1 MALTDEQ
8 RQRIREEEIERLRVR
23 RELSGDPQ
31 PQPSPGGF
39 GGNHQIRKTIIFWVV
54 LIAVAV
60 WLWSVVKS
68 SHNH

>member
-23 RELSGDPQ
+23 RELSSDP
-31 PQPSPGGF
+31 
-39 GGNHQIRKTIIFWVV
+39 RKTGDLRKTFIFWGV

-60 WLWSVVKS
+60 LLWSVVKS

>member
-8 RQRIREEEIERLRVR
+8 RRRIREEEIERIRVR
-23 RELSGDPQ
+23 SELSGNP
-31 PQPSPGGF
+31 
-39 GGNHQIRKTIIFWVV
+39 RKTYIFWDV

-60 WLWSVVKS
+60 LLWSVVRT

>member
-31 PQPSPGGF
+31 RQPSAEG
-39 GGNHQIRKTIIFWVV
+39 QIRKTVIFWGV

-60 WLWSVVKS
+60 LLWSVVKS
-68 SHNH
+68 SHNP

>member
-23 RELSGDPQ
+23 RDLSGDP
-31 PQPSPGGF
+31 
-39 GGNHQIRKTIIFWVV
+39 RKTGDVRKTVIFWVV

-60 WLWSVVKS
+60 LLWRVVKS
-68 SHNH
+68 SHIH

>member
-31 PQPSPGGF
+31 PQPSADG
-39 GGNHQIRKTIIFWVV
+39 QIRKTVIFWAT

-60 WLWSVVKS
+60 LLWSVVKS

>member
-23 RELSGDPQ
+23 RELSGDPWK
-31 PQPSPGGF
+31 PGDV
-39 GGNHQIRKTIIFWVV
+39 RKTVIFWVV

-60 WLWSVVKS
+60 LLWSVVKS
-68 SHNH
+68 PHGH

>member
-31 PQPSPGGF
+31 PQPSPEG
-39 GGNHQIRKTIIFWVV
+39 QIRKTVIFWVV

-60 WLWSVVKS
+60 LLWSVVKS
-68 SHNH
+68 FHNH

>member
-8 RQRIREEEIERLRVR
+8 RQRIREEEIERIRVR
-23 RELSGDPQ
+23 RELSGDP
-31 PQPSPGGF
+31 
-39 GGNHQIRKTIIFWVV
+39 RKTFIFWGV

-60 WLWSVVKS
+60 LLWSVVMS

>member
-23 RELSGDPQ
+23 REL
-31 PQPSPGGF
+31 
-39 GGNHQIRKTIIFWVV
+39 GGNPFQHDWNGLAVRKTVIFWVV

-60 WLWSVVKS
+60 LLWSVVKS